1 MSAALVI
8 AAGVTISCDIATAV
22 TGDAAGVASAN
33 SEIINSNAT
42 IAIGDIPTAAPK
54 LTRNE
59 QTASGEGYKDRQVEI
74 PRVLSKRFPSA
85 RQSQLRCEI
94 F

>member
-1 MSAALVI
+1 MILEDIQAEYQKAYKLALKEHKELV
-8 AAGVTISCDIATAV
+8 AKGLSPYPAV
-22 TGDAAGVASAN
+22 LD
-33 SEIINSNAT
+33 EII
-42 IAIGDIPTAAPK
+42 
-54 LTRNE
+54 
-59 QTASGEGYKDRQVEI
+59 GEESTLSMVNVGLVEI